1 MVCRA
6 IRIMASDTDQR
17 RLASRFCG
25 EMISKAIMMDKDM
38 ITPLSLPVYRLLRGL
53 LLLEAQL
60 VTEWS
65 PDNPVKA
72 TAKAAVRTISTL
84 SKASTIELASA
95 LTHYDGKPIKILIRA
110 IGAK

>member
-1 MVCRA
+1 MLIILDFKPLYSTNLYKVFSQAVYITENEELAQVTCRA

-25 EMISKAIMMDKDM
+25 EMISKAIMMDK
-38 ITPLSLPVYRLLRGL
+38 
-53 LLLEAQL
+53 
-60 VTEWS
+60 
-65 PDNPVKA
+65 A
-72 TAKAAVRTISTL
+72 TAKSAVRTISTL

-95 LTHYDGKPIKILIRA
+95 LTHYDGKPIKILIRS

>member
-1 MVCRA
+1 
-6 IRIMASDTDQR
+6 MASDTDQR

-25 EMISKAIMMDKDM
+25 EMISKAIMMDK
-38 ITPLSLPVYRLLRGL
+38 
-53 LLLEAQL
+53 
-60 VTEWS
+60 
-65 PDNPVKA
+65 A

-95 LTHYDGKPIKILIRA
+95 LTDYDGKPIKILIRS